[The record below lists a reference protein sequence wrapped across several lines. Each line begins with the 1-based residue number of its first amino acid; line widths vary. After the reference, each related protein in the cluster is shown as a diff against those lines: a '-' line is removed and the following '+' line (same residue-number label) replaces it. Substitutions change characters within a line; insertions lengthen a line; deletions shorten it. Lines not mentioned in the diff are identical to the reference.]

1 MKLWAKTKEFFE
13 GKYLVVRR
21 DGTIPQWPHFVMG
34 GDDPCVP
41 HALRAYATA
50 AEIKEYDSEFVKSIR
65 ELADEWQHKHETVGT
80 GKADPDAPPHR
91 KDNQAVL
98 SLMRHEMDLSSLEV
112 TPHGMKAYK

>member
-21 DGTIPQWPHFVMG
+21 DGTIPPWPHFVLG
-34 GDDPCVP
+34 GDDPCGP
-41 HALRAYATA
+41 DTLRAYV
-50 AEIKEYDSEFVKSIR
+50 DSASQRGFDPDFVESIY
-65 ELADEWQHKHETVGT
+65 ELANDWEHKHRTKGNGV
-80 GKADPDAPPHR
+80 ADPDAAPHR

-98 SLMRHEMDLSSLEV
+98 SLMRHEMDLSNLEF